1 MPFLIFLL
9 FVSVPIAEIAVFIEV
24 GSEIGVAATLAFTV
38 LTAFL
43 GVVLLRVQGLSTFA
57 RAQASLDAGEAPV
70 AEMVHGVFLAAA
82 GILLLVPGF
91 LTDALGFLLFIPP
104 VRLALGRRLMRSLA
118 RGRVH
123 VYGARPQGPGQ
134 GPGQGPVG
142 PGAPPNAP
150 RGPSVIEG
158 EVVEEIDEEDGKK
171 GPGNPHSPWKP

>member
-24 GSEIGVAATLAFTV
+24 GSEIGVVATLAFTV

-57 RAQASLDAGEAPV
+57 RAQASLDAGEPPV
-70 AEMVHGVFLAAA
+70 EEMVHGVFLAAA

-91 LTDALGFLLFIPP
+91 LTDALGFLLFVPQ

-118 RGRVH
+118 GGRVH
-123 VYGARPQGPGQ
+123 VYDTRPQGPGS
-134 GPGQGPVG
+134 GS
-142 PGAPPNAP
+142 NAP
-150 RGPSVIEG
+150 HGPSVIEG
-158 EVVEEIDEEDGKK
+158 EVVEEIDEENGKK
-171 GPGNPHSPWKP
+171 RPGNPNSPWKP